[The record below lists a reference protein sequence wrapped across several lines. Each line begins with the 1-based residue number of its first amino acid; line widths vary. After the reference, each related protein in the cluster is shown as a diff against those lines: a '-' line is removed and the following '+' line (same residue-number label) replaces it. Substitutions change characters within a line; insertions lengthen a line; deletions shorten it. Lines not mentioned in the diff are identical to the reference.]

1 MTIRSRTMG
10 NALTPL
16 ASMVGPGDIEIA
28 TQAEVDAGTDAT
40 KAITADTLANTSLP
54 IGGGGVVWTRVTET
68 TASRTA
74 AASEFILINA
84 ATCVITLPAAADNR
98 RVAVKVITATITDIQ
113 IKTAGAGVDIDGTDH
128 SSSGLVLSTQYEA
141 IALISDGSDWW
152 IY

>member
-16 ASMVGPGDIEIA
+16 ASTAGPGDIEIA
-28 TQAEVDAGTDAT
+28 TQAEVDAGTDTAR
-40 KAITADTLANTSLP
+40 AITADTLANTSLP

-68 TASRTA
+68 SGVRTA

-84 ATCVITLPAAADNR
+84 ATCVITLPAAADSR

-113 IKTAGAGVDIDGTDH
+113 IQTDSAGVEIDGQDY
-128 SSSGLVLSTQYEA
+128 SSVGLALSTQYEQ
-141 IALISDGSDWW
+141 ISLISDGTDWF
-152 IY
+152 IF